1 MVAGFTL
8 HWIWIVCT
16 RLFFCKSH
24 LFENIIHL
32 FSGPH
37 NLKNKKKSEKKYR
50 RFNLKKRKKRG
61 GCKVNRRFTFFF
73 FFLLEPFPKRNLG
86 TRRGRGKC
94 SKKGAS
100 RNMIMVKLCFIV
112 SFNLF
117 QTSTQT

>member
-1 MVAGFTL
+1 MRNGVL
-8 HWIWIVCT
+8 
-16 RLFFCKSH
+16 
-24 LFENIIHL
+24 EN
-32 FSGPH
+32 
-37 NLKNKKKSEKKYR
+37 
-50 RFNLKKRKKRG
+50 
-61 GCKVNRRFTFFF
+61 RFTFFF
-73 FFLLEPFPKRNLG
+73 YFFLLEPFPKRNLG